1 MPMTPSRPATPE
13 PMTAVGMA
21 PAPADDDDWALP
33 EAVAVLPAPVPVL
46 VFLAV
51 DKLLAV
57 VVRLD
62 TATGGR
68 IEAEALPPVAEAEP
82 LGATDAAWA
91 S

>member
-33 EAVAVLPAPVPVL
+33 VAVAVLPAPVL

-51 DKLLAV
+51 VKPLAV
-57 VVRLD
+57 VVRLLMPP
-62 TATGGR
+62 AG
-68 IEAEALPPVAEAEP
+68 IEAEAPPVAEAEP
-82 LGATDAAWA
+82 LGTTDAAWA
-91 S
+91 M